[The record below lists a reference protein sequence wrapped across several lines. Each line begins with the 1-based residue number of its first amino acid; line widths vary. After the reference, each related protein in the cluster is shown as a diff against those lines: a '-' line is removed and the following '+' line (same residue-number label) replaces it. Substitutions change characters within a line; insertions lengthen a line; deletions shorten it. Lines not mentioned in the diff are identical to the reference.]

1 MTSGWWQM
9 ISGQVTFGSTGSK
22 SVYFG
27 QNVNEMVFFRGDN
40 SGYANSTHQ
49 FNDDGTVASLVV
61 RSGGVKVLE
70 FAVTGG
76 WGTPILSFNVTYAS
90 ASYPFRVLGQ

>member
-1 MTSGWWQM
+1 M
-9 ISGQVTFGSTGSK
+9 IDGQVTFGSTGPK

-27 QNVNEMVFFRGDN
+27 QTANELVFVYDSTQ
-40 SGYANSTHQ
+40 SGYSDSTHQ
-49 FNDDGTVASLVV
+49 FNKDGAGKSLVV

-70 FAVTGG
+70 FNVTGG
-76 WGTPILSFNVTYAS
+76 WGTSTWTFNVTYAS